1 MFARFLT
8 YTVWSYLLL
17 FSFSAHAQ
25 EKDFVIGKI
34 ETIHSSILGEDRMVN
49 IYLPQ
54 DYDAGK
60 GSKYQVIY
68 LLDGSAN
75 EDFIHICGL
84 VQFFNLQMGMPA
96 AIVVGIANIDRK
108 RDFTFPSEI
117 PELKEKYPTT
127 GHSAPFIDFLQK
139 ELKPFVEKKYSNNP
153 RSIFI
158 GQSLGGLLASEIIL
172 KRPGL
177 FSRYIIISPSLWW
190 NDESL
195 LNEAPRLVSG
205 HIDADIQVS
214 ILVGKEG
221 KVMEDDALQLAMIL
235 KRSSNKKLK
244 VDFIPMP
251 GEDHGTILHNAVYEV
266 LKRDY
271 FKEGK

>member
-1 MFARFLT
+1 MSARSIT
-8 YTVWSYLLL
+8 YNALLLLL
-17 FSFSAHAQ
+17 FSLRADAQ
-25 EKDFVIGKI
+25 EKDFVIGKV
-34 ETIHSSILGEDRMVN
+34 ETIHSSVLGEDRTIN

-54 DYDAGK
+54 GYDTGK
-60 GSKYQVIY
+60 GGECPVIY

-84 VQFFNLQMGMPA
+84 VQFFNLQMGMPDV
-96 AIVVGIANIDRK
+96 IVVGIANIDRK
-108 RDFTFPSEI
+108 RDFTFPSEL

-139 ELKPFVEKKYSNNP
+139 ELKPFIEKKYSNNP
-153 RSIFI
+153 QSILI

-190 NDESL
+190 DDESL
-195 LNEAPRLVSG
+195 LKEAPQLVKG
-205 HIDADIQVS
+205 HTDAETKVS

-251 GEDHGTILHNAVYEV
+251 REDHGTILHNAVYEV

-271 FKEGK
+271 FKDGR